1 MVVES
6 FWSERGYSVA
16 FDRFFSKMGVF
27 YLLIP
32 NKVNKI
38 IFAVFGAEK
47 EKKKKKQQPGA
58 SRAIF

>member
-1 MVVES
+1 
-6 FWSERGYSVA
+6 
-16 FDRFFSKMGVF
+16 MGVF

-47 EKKKKKQQPGA
+47 EKKKKQQPGG
-58 SRAIF
+58 